1 MRIGE
6 KVRVTEG
13 PFVGMYGAIISS
25 LRRRVIVAVTLESR
39 EVEVEIERDWIVGTT
54 PLKRGASHIENSR
67 RAAS

>member
-6 KVRVTEG
+6 KVRVAEG
-13 PFVGMYGAIISS
+13 PFLGMYGAIISS
-25 LRRRVIVAVTLESR
+25 LRRRVVVAVALESR

-54 PLKRGASHIENSR
+54 PLRRGTSHIENPK